1 MTNNVEVYIEDLI
14 GNSVMRNRYDTSKET
29 EQQKWIRPD
38 KAIACLRGSL
48 SAAARTI
55 YQHRLGLSEEDK
67 KPQLGV
73 N

>member
-29 EQQKWIRPD
+29 EQQNWIRPD
-38 KAIACLRGSL
+38 KAIAYLRGSL

-55 YQHRLGLSEEDK
+55 YQHRLGLSEADK
-67 KPQLGV
+67 KP
-73 N
+73 